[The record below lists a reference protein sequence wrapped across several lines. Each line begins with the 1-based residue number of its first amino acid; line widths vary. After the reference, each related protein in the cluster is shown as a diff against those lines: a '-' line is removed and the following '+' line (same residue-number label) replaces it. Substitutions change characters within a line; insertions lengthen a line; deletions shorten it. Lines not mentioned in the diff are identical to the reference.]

1 MRWLDFGDTECY
13 AGGAIGVGSGTSSVK
28 DLNTG
33 TEYGILNTGGG
44 ITYGPEGGGCF
55 DFAGTTDDK
64 IPFTFTGNLPACTV
78 SVWVYNISGGDTR
91 QTLFGHYF
99 EIATERL
106 QMYSY
111 NFTALGWRFSTVGS
125 VPYNTWTN
133 AVMTWDG
140 TNIKAYINGAHNYT
154 NTVGAG
160 GDAGGFYEISVT
172 WARLKAKLAT
182 ALIYDR
188 ALSASEL
195 EQNFTVQRQRF
206 GV

>member
-1 MRWLDFGDTECY
+1 
-13 AGGAIGVGSGTSSVK
+13 
-28 DLNTG
+28 
-33 TEYGILNTGGG
+33 
-44 ITYGPEGGGCF
+44 
-55 DFAGTTDDK
+55 
-64 IPFTFTGNLPACTV
+64 
-78 SVWVYNISGGDTR
+78 VWVYNISGGDTR

-99 EIATERL
+99 EIAAERL

-111 NFTALGWRFSTVGS
+111 GFSNLGWRFSTSGS

-140 TNIKAYINGAHNYT
+140 SNVKAYINGALNYT

-160 GDAGGFYEISVT
+160 GTAGGFYEISVN

-188 ALSASEL
+188 ALSEAEL
-195 EQNFTVQRQRF
+195 KHNFDVQRVRF
-206 GV
+206 GK